1 MLGSFSRFFRP
12 ERVPAIDIEF
22 HNYAGY
28 ARNYEKLAIA
38 LGHPGR
44 QPQEHE
50 LPLIRRLIQ
59 GRPAREGSLNLTD
72 TLFLAA
78 VTSILAPERVI
89 EVGTGTGF
97 SSALIA
103 AMLSRPG
110 SPPVKARVQTIDAH
124 TCYRCDES
132 ISIGED
138 IATLIPEFVSAVQVH
153 APYQSDFANQL
164 ANPNELQL
172 GFIDADHQHPCPLL
186 DLLHLARLIQTGGWI
201 VLHDI
206 ALGTLALAA
215 KRRGNPL
222 PFAGQFGAEWL
233 FQKWPF
239 RKITSGNIG
248 AVQLPKNKRH
258 IRRVVKTLMN
268 LPFEIAKQ
276 GHRRFRHE
284 IMAASH
290 EVTGC

>member
-12 ERVPAIDIEF
+12 ERVPDINIEF
-22 HNYAGY
+22 HNYDEY
-28 ARNYEKLAIA
+28 APNYEKLAIA
-38 LGHPGR
+38 LGRPGR
-44 QPQEHE
+44 EPQEHE
-50 LPLIRRLIQ
+50 LPLIQRLIQ
-59 GRPAREGSLNLTD
+59 GRPARQGSLTLAD

-78 VTSILAPERVI
+78 VTSIIAPERVI

-103 AMLSRPG
+103 AMLFRPG

-132 ISIGED
+132 IPIGGD
-138 IATLIPEFVSAVQVH
+138 IATLIPEFASAVQVH
-153 APYQSDFANQL
+153 APHQSDFANQL

-186 DLLHLARLIQTGGWI
+186 DLLHLSRVIQPGGWI

-222 PFAGQFGAEWL
+222 PFPGQFGAEWL
-233 FQKWPF
+233 FQKWAF

-248 AVQLPKNKRH
+248 AVQLPDHKRH
-258 IRRVVKTLMN
+258 IRRVVKTLIN
-268 LPFEIAKQ
+268 LPFEIAEQ
-276 GHRRFRHE
+276 GHRRFRRE
-284 IMAASH
+284 IMTASQK
-290 EVTGC
+290 VTGR